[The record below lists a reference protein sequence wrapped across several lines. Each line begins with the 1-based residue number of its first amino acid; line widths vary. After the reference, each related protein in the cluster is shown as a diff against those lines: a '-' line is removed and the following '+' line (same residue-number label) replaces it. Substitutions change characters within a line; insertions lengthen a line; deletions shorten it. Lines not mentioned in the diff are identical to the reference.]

1 MQIAEADDIAVGLDG
16 VQNPVRPGKR
26 LNETVHFKILIH
38 PERIERRCVKAC
50 QEHIDHNEQIDLPRL
65 DTLGQVFV
73 VILKLVRRRV
83 KIDMERLVIVLNGG
97 VQKIA
102 RSLVQCVRLKAFLRQ
117 RVFGIIFIR
126 SKAEDRRNGQ
136 IAVLLSQL
144 TLELRVVFH
153 RHRDGADGKDGV
165 EARHTLTLEGIKA
178 VAFRFL
184 VKMLQRVADDLAN
197 ALRRAHRLF
206 NVDGANLRV
215 FHVILFFDRVH
226 IVDAKRQDI
235 SVVDRV
241 HDRVGVELIA
251 KRLLRGAKI
260 RILAGP
266 GVDGEDR
273 RAGEAEQVIVLKG
286 SCDRLVHVAKLAA
299 VALVEDDDKM
309 LPERRVA
316 FVFAHKNIK
325 LLDRRDDDPRVRVFH
340 LPLQNGGAGV
350 TVRRALFKAV
360 VFLHRLII
368 QVFAVYDEQHLVDI
382 RQLRRQLRGLERRE
396 RLAASRR
403 VPDVAA
409 RLDAAVLLVG
419 CGDFDAIENSLCRRD
434 LIRAHDEQQI
444 FRREHA
450 VARQDA

>member
-26 LNETVHFKILIH
+26 PNEAVHLEIFVH
-38 PERIERRCVKAC
+38 PERVERCRVKAC
-50 QEHIDHNEQIDLPRL
+50 QEHIDHDEQIDLPRL
-65 DTLGQVFV
+65 DALGQVFV
-73 VILKLVRRRV
+73 VILKLVRRCV
-83 KIDMERLVIVLNGG
+83 KIDVERLVVVLNGG

-102 RSLVQCVRLKAFLRQ
+102 RGLVQRVRLKAFLRQ
-117 RVFGIIFIR
+117 RIFGIVFIR

-144 TLELRVVFH
+144 AFELRVVFH
-153 RHRDGADGKDGV
+153 RHRDGADGKDRI
-165 EARHTLTLEGIKA
+165 EARHALTLEGIKA
-178 VAFRFL
+178 VALRFL
-184 VKMLQRVADDLAN
+184 VKMLKRVADDLAD
-197 ALRRAHRLF
+197 ALRRAHCLF
-206 NVDGANLRV
+206 NVDGPNLRV
-215 FHVILFFDRVH
+215 FHVILFLDRVH
-226 IVDAKRQDI
+226 IVDAEWQDVPI
-235 SVVDRV
+235 IDRV
-241 HDRVGVELIA
+241 HDRVGVELVTE
-251 KRLLRGAKI
+251 RLLRGAKI
-260 RILAGP
+260 RIFARP

-273 RAGEAEQVIVLKG
+273 RAGEAKQMIVLEG
-286 SCDRLVHVAKLAA
+286 LRNGLVHISELAA

-325 LLDRRDDDPRVRVFH
+325 LLDRRDDDPCVGVFH

-350 TVRRALFKAV
+350 AIRRALFKAV
-360 VFLHRLII
+360 VFFHRLII
-368 QVFAVYDEQHLVDI
+368 QVLAVYDEQHLVDV
-382 RQLRRQLRGLERRE
+382 RQLRRQLCGLERRE

-419 CGDFDAIENSLCRRD
+419 RGDLDAVQNPLRRRD